1 LNVSQLCAF
10 IRSIPQRQ
18 QFAEFGRSPDEKLI
32 WIVTGRRTSSETIG
46 TAQIIEINGNGVREI
61 EFRDEQ
67 TTAVVSYDGKEYR
80 IALRMPSEL

>member
-1 LNVSQLCAF
+1 M
-10 IRSIPQRQ
+10 I
-18 QFAEFGRSPDEKLI
+18 D
-32 WIVTGRRTSSETIG
+32 
-46 TAQIIEINGNGVREI
+46 INGNVVREI